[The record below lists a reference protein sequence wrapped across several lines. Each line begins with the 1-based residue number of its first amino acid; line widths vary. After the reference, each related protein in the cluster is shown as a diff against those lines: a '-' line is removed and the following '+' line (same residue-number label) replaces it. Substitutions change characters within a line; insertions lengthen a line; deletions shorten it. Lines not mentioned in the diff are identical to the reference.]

1 VHCAASPAAVPDV
14 HVVHGHLGSKAAR
27 YRAPHRL
34 RVRRAF
40 ADRGQRKSATGR
52 GTKSGDYTR
61 DYVSK
66 DDADAPAY
74 NVFACRDGVIRHF
87 WSSEMGG
94 ATADP
99 GQDSPWCPGYRSA
112 LDHSGHH
119 ARGARHGL
127 VSKFELLTRF
137 ENRGKYGDFVPKWS
151 KKAPSPKFCPY
162 LISI

>member
-1 VHCAASPAAVPDV
+1 MP
-14 HVVHGHLGSKAAR
+14 
-27 YRAPHRL
+27 
-34 RVRRAF
+34 
-40 ADRGQRKSATGR
+40 
-52 GTKSGDYTR
+52 
-61 DYVSK
+61 
-66 DDADAPAY
+66 DAPAY